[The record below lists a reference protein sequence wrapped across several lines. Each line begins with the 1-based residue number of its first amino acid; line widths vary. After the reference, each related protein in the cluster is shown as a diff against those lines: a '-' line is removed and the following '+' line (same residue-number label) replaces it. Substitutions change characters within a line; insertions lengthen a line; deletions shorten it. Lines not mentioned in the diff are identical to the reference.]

1 MEFWSSLLL
10 LFNLFATY
18 LPVYRLI
25 QNLKDLNEVS
35 KMKRGVNP
43 NDPSQKNVADRI
55 LDSNTPLL
63 ALMIGICILIV
74 VPNGIELW
82 EHIVVLFVAL
92 LILVYINRKSL
103 RKKDEMDSY
112 EIEDEDFNNI
122 DTESFKKM
130 MADMVEKK
138 KEEERD
144 KTVVSINTGDMK

>member
-1 MEFWSSLLL
+1 
-10 LFNLFATY
+10 
-18 LPVYRLI
+18 
-25 QNLKDLNEVS
+25 
-35 KMKRGVNP
+35 
-43 NDPSQKNVADRI
+43 
-55 LDSNTPLL
+55 
-63 ALMIGICILIV
+63 MIGICILIV